1 MRQEHVERKTNFRV
15 TGRDADQVAPDFS
28 NAVDEHAFNASNRCT
43 RCLETI
49 QSVYGNTESEDKE
62 EEVDEDR
69 GNASARGGF
78 DITMSY
84 LVFPEVFL
92 RCE

>member
-1 MRQEHVERKTNFRV
+1 MPSMRAT
-15 TGRDADQVAPDFS
+15 DALAAWKPYS
-28 NAVDEHAFNASNRCT
+28 
-43 RCLETI
+43 
-49 QSVYGNTESEDKE
+49 QSMGTQSEDKE